1 MLKNTIK
8 SGINSTILIKDL
20 IASQFIMKVKSS
32 GVKINTNFNGDIFPK
47 RVLIMCISVI
57 VIDSVCKV
65 NKSYFPKLFLEECRY
80 KVKVTMKAVTP
91 LMT

>member
-1 MLKNTIK
+1 MNTIK
-8 SGINSTILIKDL
+8 SGIKTTILLIEDF
-20 IASQFIMKVKSS
+20 IASQFTMKVKSS